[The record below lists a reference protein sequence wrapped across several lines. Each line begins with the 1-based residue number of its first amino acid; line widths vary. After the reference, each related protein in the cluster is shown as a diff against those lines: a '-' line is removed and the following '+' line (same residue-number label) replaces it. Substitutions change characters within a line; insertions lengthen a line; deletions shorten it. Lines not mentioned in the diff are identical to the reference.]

1 MNGHSSSNGSNGKA
15 NGKAAAESL
24 TAGNMYQLCLE
35 ARPYFGG
42 EWFSLTDTATRLSL
56 AFLAFYRFLLTQPL
70 ALLRF
75 AYGWNTL
82 WYGPFRGTLLTIWL
96 PVLPIVLC
104 VAELVKRI
112 GCARRAQMAH
122 RLQPAHHLS
131 SRRSLAHAHGRVP
144 SSPRARSLTV
154 NAAVHAKILS
164 LYPCCCVWRSE
175 LMPWAETDW
184 KMAGPGRVFFERP
197 PTLMASILW
206 DFYLAISVFCGS
218 FLQYGNDSD
227 GLMHTWYA

>member
-112 GCARRAQMAH
+112 GCARARKWHTGCSLHTA
-122 RLQPAHHLS
+122 S
-131 SRRSLAHAHGRVP
+131 SRRSLAHAHGRLS
-144 SSPRARSLTV
+144 SSPRARALTI
-154 NAAVHAKILS
+154 NAAVHAKTLS
-164 LYPCCCVWRSE
+164 LYPCCCV
-175 LMPWAETDW
+175 
-184 KMAGPGRVFFERP
+184 
-197 PTLMASILW
+197 
-206 DFYLAISVFCGS
+206 CGAVS
-218 FLQYGNDSD
+218 
-227 GLMHTWYA
+227 

>member
-112 GCARRAQMAH
+112 GCARAQWHTGCSLHTASRHGSLSRARA
-122 RLQPAHHLS
+122 RP
-131 SRRSLAHAHGRVP
+131 RSEL
-144 SSPRARSLTV
+144 SPRTLTRYQCRRACKNTELV
-154 NAAVHAKILS
+154 SVL
-164 LYPCCCVWRSE
+164 LRVWRSE

>member
-112 GCARRAQMAH
+112 GCARTRNGTPAAACTPHLVTSLSHARA
-122 RLQPAHHLS
+122 RPPFEL
-131 SRRSLAHAHGRVP
+131 
-144 SSPRARSLTV
+144 SPRTHG
-154 NAAVHAKILS
+154 VHAK
-164 LYPCCCVWRSE
+164 
-175 LMPWAETDW
+175 
-184 KMAGPGRVFFERP
+184 
-197 PTLMASILW
+197 
-206 DFYLAISVFCGS
+206 
-218 FLQYGNDSD
+218 
-227 GLMHTWYA
+227 

>member
-112 GCARRAQMAH
+112 GCAHARHGTPAAACTPPLVTSLSRARARPPFELSPRTRTHYQCRRACKNTE
-122 RLQPAHHLS
+122 LVSVL
-131 SRRSLAHAHGRVP
+131 LRV
-144 SSPRARSLTV
+144 A
-154 NAAVHAKILS
+154 
-164 LYPCCCVWRSE
+164 
-175 LMPWAETDW
+175 
-184 KMAGPGRVFFERP
+184 
-197 PTLMASILW
+197 
-206 DFYLAISVFCGS
+206 
-218 FLQYGNDSD
+218 Q
-227 GLMHTWYA
+227 

>member
-112 GCARRAQMAH
+112 GCARAQMAH
-122 RLQPAHHLS
+122 RLQPAHRLS
-131 SRRSLAHAHGRVP
+131 SRRSLAHAHRRVS
-144 SSPRARSLTV
+144 SSPCARTACMQNKIHV
-154 NAAVHAKILS
+154 AVCVAVLS
-164 LYPCCCVWRSE
+164 LS
-175 LMPWAETDW
+175 L
-184 KMAGPGRVFFERP
+184 
-197 PTLMASILW
+197 
-206 DFYLAISVFCGS
+206 
-218 FLQYGNDSD
+218 LQ
-227 GLMHTWYA
+227 

>member
-112 GCARRAQMAH
+112 GCARNGT
-122 RLQPAHHLS
+122 PAAACTPPLVTSLS
-131 SRRSLAHAHGRVP
+131 
-144 SSPRARSLTV
+144 RAR
-154 NAAVHAKILS
+154 AR
-164 LYPCCCVWRSE
+164 PRSE
-175 LMPWAETDW
+175 LSPRTLTRYQCRRACKNTELVSVLL
-184 KMAGPGRVFFERP
+184 RV
-197 PTLMASILW
+197 A
-206 DFYLAISVFCGS
+206 
-218 FLQYGNDSD
+218 Q
-227 GLMHTWYA
+227 

>member
-96 PVLPIVLC
+96 PALPIVLC
-104 VAELVKRI
+104 VAEL
-112 GCARRAQMAH
+112 
-122 RLQPAHHLS
+122 S
-131 SRRSLAHAHGRVP
+131 SASV
-144 SSPRARSLTV
+144 RARARHTGCSLHTASRHGARARAPPRFELSRAR
-154 NAAVHAKILS
+154 NACKKKNSRCCVVVLS
-164 LYPCCCVWRSE
+164 L
-175 LMPWAETDW
+175 
-184 KMAGPGRVFFERP
+184 
-197 PTLMASILW
+197 
-206 DFYLAISVFCGS
+206 
-218 FLQYGNDSD
+218 LQ
-227 GLMHTWYA
+227 